1 MFAFIRDSHRFCV
14 LSPAINRWLSLVF
27 LVFLC
32 TRLVTL
38 LAGQIR
44 GILAEEKSDMEGPLA
59 RLGLG
64 VAGFMGK

>member
-1 MFAFIRDSHRFCV
+1 MPKQRHYSTSTR
-14 LSPAINRWLSLVF
+14 PAPRKLMWTNWPFWAV
-27 LVFLC
+27 LC